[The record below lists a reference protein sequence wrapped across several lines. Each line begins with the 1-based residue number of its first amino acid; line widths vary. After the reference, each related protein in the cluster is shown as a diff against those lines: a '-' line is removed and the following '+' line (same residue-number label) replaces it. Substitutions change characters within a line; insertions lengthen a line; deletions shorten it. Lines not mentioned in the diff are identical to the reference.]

1 MGVTALQEDFEAF
14 YVRVKDDCLRAL
26 LLATGDRVLAEDLL
40 SEAFARA
47 WARWPAVRI
56 HPRPEGW
63 VMRTAL
69 NMNISWWRRRRR
81 ELLTSEPTDAA
92 GRTDQGLG
100 SEDLG
105 GLAALVLTL
114 PPRQRQVIALRVLLD
129 LDTAETARVLGLAQ
143 GTVTAHLFRA
153 LQSLRRSLD
162 SHQQQST
169 GGIA

>member
-1 MGVTALQEDFEAF
+1 MTALQEDFEAC

-47 WARWPAVRI
+47 WARWPAVRM

-69 NMNISWWRRRRR
+69 NLNVSWWRRRRR
-81 ELLTSEPTDAA
+81 ELLTSAHADHAGVPEP
-92 GRTDQGLG
+92 GQ
-100 SEDLG
+100 SEDFG
-105 GLAALVLTL
+105 DFAALVLAL
-114 PPRQRQVIALRVLLD
+114 PRRQRQVIAMRVLLD
-129 LDTAETARVLGLAQ
+129 LDTADTARVLGLAQ

-162 SHQQQST
+162 SHSQST

>member
-1 MGVTALQEDFEAF
+1 MTALQKDFEAF

-69 NMNISWWRRRRR
+69 NLNVSWWRRRRR
-81 ELLTSEPTDAA
+81 ELLTSVHTDAA
-92 GRTDQGLG
+92 GG
-100 SEDLG
+100 SDPGQQFENLG

-114 PPRQRQVIALRVLLD
+114 PLRQRQVIAMRVLLD
-129 LDTAETARVLGLAQ
+129 LDTAETARVLGLAP
-143 GTVTAHLFRA
+143 GTVTTHLFRA

-162 SHQQQST
+162 SQQQST